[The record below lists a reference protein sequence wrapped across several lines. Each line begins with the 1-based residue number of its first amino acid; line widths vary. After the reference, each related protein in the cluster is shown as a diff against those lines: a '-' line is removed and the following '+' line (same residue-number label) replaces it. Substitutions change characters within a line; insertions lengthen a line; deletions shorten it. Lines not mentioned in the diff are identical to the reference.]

1 MRQVAEGVVS
11 RRCAK
16 ASKRRL
22 GESIKCRILAR
33 VRATPP
39 GFWSDTGSGL
49 LARRRVQIAEETLCG
64 WLIEGW
70 LWHVA
75 KGRAEGLFQAL
86 QDRPVKALRLSDV
99 GDLAAANAFLPKDLA
114 GHNARFAVMSEN
126 EADAHVACA
135 GEVNGR
141 ARSRTLHHRRDSPRI
156 WCCRSIGSVT
166 SSRRAVN
173 RAMRYADKP

>member
-1 MRQVAEGVVS
+1 V
-11 RRCAK
+11 
-16 ASKRRL
+16 
-22 GESIKCRILAR
+22 
-33 VRATPP
+33 
-39 GFWSDTGSGL
+39 

-64 WLIEGW
+64 WLIEGG

-75 KGRAEGLFQAL
+75 KGQAERLFQAL

-135 GEVNGR
+135 GEVNGW
-141 ARSRTLHHRRDSPRI
+141 APSRTRHHRRDSPRI
-156 WCCRSIGSVT
+156 WCCRSTGSVT

-173 RAMRYADKP
+173 RAMRYAEKP